1 MTRRQ
6 QRENVFKLL
15 FRIEFND
22 SNEMPDQVQLFFED
36 FEKLQKKDKDE
47 IEAKY
52 DKIVAKLEDIDA
64 IINEV
69 STGWKTSR
77 MSKVDLTIIRLAV
90 YEIKFD
96 EDVPSSVA
104 INEAVEISKVFGGDD
119 SPSFVNGI
127 LAKVV

>member
-36 FEKLQKKDKDE
+36 FEKLQKRDKDE

-96 EDVPSSVA
+96 EDVPASVA

-127 LAKVV
+127 RAMVV